1 MRIAIINRSDS
12 TGGAAV
18 VTLRLA
24 RALREAGHD
33 VTMIVAERIS
43 DEPFVVKGTSDLR
56 IKRAFLSERLGI
68 FLRNGLDRST
78 LFKIDTA
85 ADGLPL
91 HKLPA
96 VREADVI
103 MLNWINQGMLSIR
116 GLHRLA
122 DLGKPIVWTMHDM
135 WNLTG
140 ICHHAGECR
149 GFLERECS
157 NCPLLG
163 KNPDGIPEP
172 KKRALDK
179 NMGRRTFRRKLELYR
194 RRLPDGRPV
203 FHFIAISNWLARL
216 AGNSPLF
223 RESGVPVSVIP
234 NAFPF
239 PKDAKAFKEA
249 NDTKSL
255 MAANDIKSL
264 MDDKAAEEG
273 RGLRLLFGAARLDD
287 PIKGLPALK
296 HALEIL
302 REKYP
307 EVASR
312 CTLVT
317 FGGVKNPD
325 SIADF
330 AIPAEHHGMIH
341 GAEKIRKIY
350 DECDILLSTS
360 EYETFPTTL
369 VEAQAYGCVP
379 VSTDRGG
386 QSDII
391 DHKSTGFLASSAAE
405 IADGIAWAA
414 KQISGPEADPLIYER
429 MLCEARRK
437 YSAESIAKAYES
449 IFR

>member
-33 VTMIVAERIS
+33 VTMIVAERLS
-43 DEPFVVKGTSDLR
+43 DEPFVEKGASDLR

-78 LFKIDTA
+78 LFRIDTA

-149 GFLERECS
+149 GYLERECS

-172 KKRALDK
+172 KKRAPGK

-203 FHFIAISNWLARL
+203 FHFIAISSWLARL
-216 AGNSPLF
+216 AGSSPLF
-223 RESGVPVSVIP
+223 RESGVTVSVIP

-239 PKDAKAFKEA
+239 PKDAK
-249 NDTKSL
+249 SL
-255 MAANDIKSL
+255 KT
-264 MDDKAAEEG
+264 AEEG

-287 PIKGLPALK
+287 PIKGLPTLK
-296 HALEIL
+296 QALEIL

-307 EVASR
+307 EVAAR

-437 YSAESIAKAYES
+437 YSAESIAKAYAS
-449 IFR
+449 ILA